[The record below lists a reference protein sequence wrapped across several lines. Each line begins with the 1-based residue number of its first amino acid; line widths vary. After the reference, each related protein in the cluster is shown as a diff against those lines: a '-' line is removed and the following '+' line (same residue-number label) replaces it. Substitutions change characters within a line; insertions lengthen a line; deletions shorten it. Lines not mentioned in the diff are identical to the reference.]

1 MNISNYNIIKPIYE
15 SANSVVYRGRRN
27 EDNQPIILKMLKE
40 DYPTPAELT
49 RYRQEYEIIRNFDL
63 AGVIKA
69 YDIEKY
75 QNTLF
80 IVLEDFGGDSLKQLM
95 EQRPLV
101 KEFLPFAI
109 KIADS
114 LGNIHAANIIHKD
127 INPSNIVAN
136 STTQQLKIIDFG
148 IASRLS
154 RENPILK
161 NPEQLEGTLAYLSP
175 EQTGRINRCID
186 YRTDLYSLG
195 VTFYEMLTGELPFKS
210 TDAIELVHAHIAK
223 TPVPVNKVNT
233 QVPQIISELVMKL
246 MAKNAEDRYQ
256 SAFGVKADL
265 EKCLENQQH
274 FENSVDFS
282 FQLAQNDFSDQF
294 KIPQKLYGR
303 ENEVNILLQSFERV
317 SQGAAEMMLIAGYS
331 GVGKTALVHEV
342 HKPMTEKRGYFA
354 AGKFDQYQRNLPYF
368 AITQAFNA
376 FCNYLLTESVSQ
388 LNQWQEKI
396 LNAVGNNGQV
406 LIDVIPQLELII
418 GKQQPVAQ
426 IAPSEAQNRF
436 NLVFQNF
443 FRVLCQKDYPLI
455 LFIDD
460 LQWADLASLNLLFTL
475 MAESNHHYFFIIG
488 AYRDN
493 EVDATHPLM
502 MLLEKLQKKAIV
514 NTVQLQ
520 NLSLADV
527 NTLIAEALIC
537 HSDQALPLTN
547 LVYEKTQGNAFFTHE
562 FLKSLYKKELLVF
575 EFKEQKWQWD
585 IKKIAAL
592 DLTDNVIELMANKIK
607 QFPADTQ
614 TVLKLAACIGNEFD
628 LALLSTIYQHPVEIL
643 TPLLN
648 AVEEGLLL
656 PLDENYKLKEATAR
670 FKFQHDRIQQAA
682 YSLMAETEKPAIHQ
696 QIARYLL
703 SNSKD
708 GEESLFEI
716 VDHFNLSIE
725 LVSRQEEKN
734 EIAQLNLQA
743 AKKAKA
749 TTAYQAAVN
758 YLNVGR
764 KLLSEDSWE
773 TEYDLTLN
781 LYVESVESFYLNI
794 NYEEAETFS
803 DIVLQQAKTV
813 RDKIKVY
820 EFRIQFH
827 SAQNQQQAALDIGL
841 QVIEMLDISLLKMPP
856 ENREL
861 SAFIHLP
868 AMTATDKLAAQR
880 ILMHL
885 FAPTFIV
892 NPKRLPQVVFTMMEL
907 SINYGNSYLSA
918 FGYAFYGT
926 ILCGIQKNIEKGN
939 QFGLLALQLL
949 ERYPDAKIK
958 VRVVTM
964 FNVHIRH
971 WKEHAKEIIA
981 PLHENIQFALEIGD
995 IEFACYNAMHYCA
1008 NYFLIGQPLEDVI
1021 KVQMPYIGFIR
1032 NLKQEFQLIYAS
1044 IWTQLALNLSGEST
1058 ERQLVGDVF
1067 DETKILPVLQKDNN
1081 TLLLAM
1087 VYLAKTILS
1096 YLLKD
1101 KEQALANATLAA
1113 DCKPH
1118 IATELPFGQGSFY
1131 YSLALLA
1138 NYPTAE
1144 TAEQAAEYLEKVA
1157 ANQEQ
1162 LQFWASHAPSNYQHK
1177 YDLVEAERA
1186 RISGEK
1192 WRAAELYEKAI
1203 AGAKKQE
1210 YLQEEALAYELA
1222 AEFYLGEGMEKIAQT
1237 YMRDAH
1243 YAYQQWGAIVKVKDL
1258 EERYPQ
1264 WLVIPEE
1271 FIPISHTIAQSTVL
1285 TSSHRQSTSTLL
1297 DLDSVIKAAQT
1308 LSGEIVLNKLL
1319 KRMMHIL
1326 IENAGAERGLLLKK
1340 EEGNGE
1346 WIIEA
1351 EGAFNVDEVTLLH
1364 SLSIEGTLPTAIV
1377 NYVARTHQFVVLAN
1391 AMQEGIYTE
1400 DRYIQQ
1406 HQLKSVLCHPI
1417 IHQGELVSI
1426 LYLENNV
1433 TQGAFTQAR
1442 LKTLEI
1448 LSSQAAISIENALL
1462 YQTQEQKVRE
1472 RTAQLNNKVEE
1483 LTQTR
1488 NELVQSEKMA
1498 SLGRLVAGFA
1508 HEVNTPIG
1516 VAVGSASVLQRKSN
1530 FVNKLLDNEEVDEE
1544 ELVSALEKID
1554 EAAKLTLSNLKRAAD
1569 LISRFKRTAVDQ
1581 TSEEIR
1587 RFDVKSI
1594 IEDVINTLHNKFKQT
1609 AISIQLDCLEHLN
1622 IYSVPGTLEQIMTN
1636 LIMNSLIHGF
1646 EEGKKNGRIIIAIR
1660 LEDERLLINY
1670 SDTGKGISPD
1680 ALEKVF
1686 EPFFTTHRA
1695 HGGTGLGLYICYNL
1709 VTSQLHGTMTCE
1721 SRPNKGVTFKIE
1733 FPVAL
1738 SLPEQ

>member
-49 RYRQEYEIIRNFDL
+49 RYQQEYEITHNFDL

-69 YDIEKY
+69 YGIEKY
-75 QNTLF
+75 QNTLI

-95 EQRPLV
+95 GERSLV

-109 KIADS
+109 EIADS

-127 INPSNIVAN
+127 INPSNIVVN

-154 RENPILK
+154 RENPTLK

-265 EKCLENQQH
+265 ENCLENQRH

-282 FQLAQNDFSDQF
+282 FQLAQNDFSEQF

-396 LNAVGNNGQV
+396 RNAVGNNGQV

-443 FRVLCQKDYPLI
+443 FRVLCQKDHPLI

-460 LQWADLASLNLLFTL
+460 LQWADLASLNLLFSL
-475 MAESNHHYFFIIG
+475 MTEANHHYFFIIG

-514 NTVQLQ
+514 NTIQLQ

-537 HSDQALPLTN
+537 HSDQALPLTD

-562 FLKSLYKKELLVF
+562 FLKCMYKKELLVF
-575 EFKEQKWQWD
+575 EIKEQKWQWALS
-585 IKKIAAL
+585 KIAAL
-592 DLTDNVIELMANKIK
+592 DLTDNVIELMANKIE

-703 SNSKD
+703 SNSKE
-708 GEESLFEI
+708 GEVSLFKI
-716 VDHFNLSIE
+716 VDHFNFSIE
-725 LVSRQEEKN
+725 LVNRQEEKN

-743 AKKAKA
+743 AQKAKA

-794 NYEEAETFS
+794 NYEEADTFS

-813 RDKIKVY
+813 LDKIKVY
-820 EFRIQFH
+820 EIKILFH
-827 SAQNQQQAALDIGL
+827 SALNQQQTALDIGL
-841 QVIEMLDISLLKMPP
+841 QVIEMLNISLSKKQP
-856 ENREL
+856 ENGEL

-868 AMTATDKLAAQR
+868 AMTDPDKLAAQR

-885 FAPTFIV
+885 WDSAIML
-892 NPKRLPQVVFTMMEL
+892 NSKQLLPIAFTMMEL
-907 SINYGNSYLSA
+907 SIKHGNSYLSA
-918 FGYAFYGT
+918 FGYAFYGL
-926 ILCGIQKNIEKGN
+926 ILCGTQEDIEKGN
-939 QFGLLALQLL
+939 QFGRLALRLL
-949 ERYPDAKIK
+949 ERYPDAEIK
-958 VRVVTM
+958 VRVIEV
-964 FNVHIRH
+964 FNAHTRH

-981 PLHENIQFALEIGD
+981 PLHENIQLALEIGD
-995 IEFACYNAMHYCA
+995 IGFACYNVMHYCT

-1021 KVQMPYIGFIR
+1021 KAQMPYIGFIR
-1032 NLKQEFQLIYAS
+1032 NLKQEFPLIYAS
-1044 IWTQLALNLSGEST
+1044 IWTQLALNLSSQSS
-1058 ERQLVGDVF
+1058 ERQLIGDVF
-1067 DETKILPVLQKDNN
+1067 DEIKMLPVLQKDNN
-1081 TLLLAM
+1081 ILLLVM

-1113 DCKPH
+1113 NCKPP
-1118 IATELPFGQGSFY
+1118 IATQLPIGQGPFY

-1144 TAEQAAEYLEKVA
+1144 TAEQATQYIEKVA

-1203 AGAKKQE
+1203 VGAKKQE

-1258 EERYPQ
+1258 EKRYPQ
-1264 WLVIPEE
+1264 WLVE
-1271 FIPISHTIAQSTVL
+1271 FTPFPPQQSTVL

-1308 LSGEIVLNKLL
+1308 LSGEIVLSKLL

-1351 EGAFNVDEVTLLH
+1351 EGVFNVDEVTLLQSI
-1364 SLSIEGTLPTAIV
+1364 SLSGYLPTTIV

-1406 HQLKSVLCHPI
+1406 HQLKSVLCIPI
-1417 IHQGELVSI
+1417 IHQGELISI

-1433 TQGAFTQAR
+1433 TQGAFTEAR
-1442 LKTLEI
+1442 LNTLEI

-1516 VAVGSASVLQRKSN
+1516 VAVGSASVLQRKSKLI
-1530 FVNKLLDNEEVDEE
+1530 NKLLDEEEVDEE
-1544 ELVSALEKID
+1544 ELISALEKID

-1622 IYSVPGTLEQIMTN
+1622 IYSVPGTLEQILTN
-1636 LIMNSLIHGF
+1636 LMMNSLIHGF

-1660 LEDERLLINY
+1660 LEDARLLINY

-1721 SRPNKGVTFKIE
+1721 SRLNKGVTFKIE